1 MSAINIVRDRLRPN
15 RDVVLSG
22 RRDWRLV
29 VAVPILVSLVV
40 VGLFGRFIA
49 PYGSLQG
56 NLLDALKPPVFF
68 GGTWSHVLGTDAIGR
83 DILSRIILGA
93 GVTLAVAGVT
103 LLVGAGVGTAAGLVA
118 GYLGGWVDSA
128 IMRIV
133 DVVISF
139 PPILPPLL
147 LAGAIGPSTTTLV
160 VAIALI
166 IWAPFARLVRAEVL
180 VVRKEGFVASARVS
194 GVPAPM
200 IILRHLL
207 PNVANTVVVLGV
219 LQVGWLILA
228 QSMLSFVGAGLPPP
242 APDWGGM
249 IASGTDYIS
258 TAWWVPTMPGFAI
271 IFTVLAFNLAGDWL
285 QDRQDPRRL
294 VAR

>member
-1 MSAINIVRDRLRPN
+1 MSAINIVRDPLLPG
-15 RDVVLSG
+15 RDIALSG

-29 VAVPILVSLVV
+29 IAVPILVTLVV
-40 VGLFGRFIA
+40 IGIFGRFIA
-49 PYGSLQG
+49 PYGALQG
-56 NLLDALKPPVFF
+56 NLLDALKPPLFF
-68 GGTWSHVLGTDAIGR
+68 GGTWHHVLGTDAIGR

-93 GVTLAVAGVT
+93 GVTLAVAVVT

-118 GYLGGWVDSA
+118 GYLGGWVDA
-128 IMRIV
+128 VIMRCV

-147 LAGAIGPSTTTLV
+147 LAGAIGPSATTLV

-166 IWAPFARLVRAEVL
+166 IWAPFARLVRSEVL
-180 VVRKEGFVASARVS
+180 VVRKEGFIASARVS
-194 GVPAPM
+194 GVPAPV

-258 TAWWVPTMPGFAI
+258 TAWWVPTIPGFAI
-271 IFTVLAFNLAGDWL
+271 ILTVLAFNLAGDWL

-294 VAR
+294 IAR